1 MHLIIAIHGPENEQ
15 KEFLQRLKQRVKK
28 IIDIHEIK
36 FYDILCYKEAEEE
49 IKELLA
55 RQPHGAIR
63 IPGPLLRFINLGP
76 HHKLEQLELP
86 RIPDK
91 KGVPYFP
98 QTEKS
103 PLGTPNVEVIAILKV
118 KDPDWLKEPGDGQ
131 EGI

>member
-28 IIDIHEIK
+28 IIAIYPIK

-55 RQPHGAIR
+55 RQPQGAIR
-63 IPGPLLRFINLGP
+63 IPKPLLRFIDLGP
-76 HHKLEQLELP
+76 HHKLEPLELP
-86 RIPDK
+86 KLP
-91 KGVPYFP
+91 KGGIPYFP